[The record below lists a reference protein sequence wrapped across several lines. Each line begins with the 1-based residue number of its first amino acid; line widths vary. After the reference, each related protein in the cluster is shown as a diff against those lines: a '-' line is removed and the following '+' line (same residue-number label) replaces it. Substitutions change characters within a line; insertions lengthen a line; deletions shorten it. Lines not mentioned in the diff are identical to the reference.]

1 MVNKCIQGTHLN
13 VYGVIILNHISLIFF
28 YIKPSLLLENVF
40 SLVESFEIVILR
52 GGAMDITNG
61 LEANPGPI

>member
-1 MVNKCIQGTHLN
+1 M
-13 VYGVIILNHISLIFF
+13 F
-28 YIKPSLLLENVF
+28 F

-52 GGAMDITNG
+52 GGAMDITNS